1 MIYEFIPTQSYNG
14 YEKPWGPG
22 EGVNL
27 ISPLA
32 SLSPITVGELTITPF
47 EDGHFHISKKAGTL
61 ARGSNMLLAEEISV
75 TPSVYMATFADE
87 VNSSLFCALR
97 VTSGGSNVI
106 STTAGGPAVVSIQTA
121 TAKYLHIS
129 ATADAV
135 FEGDIFPIAISGEAP
150 EAWSPYAN
158 ICPIQGFDI
167 WDPIEQQMVQV
178 YAGYVNSNTLEL
190 YLRPVYGEYAGEEL
204 VGPWLSSLDEDTEE
218 GTPTTGAQVVDLGGE
233 LTTFQITPFM
243 LQTLLDSMG
252 IRTHFTSGAGMLNK
266 LMDQAQ
272 GRVRTEEELLH
283 MSNALRVIPIGE
295 QLPSGLKIKPI
306 TKDVLPGL
314 PGKYLM

>member
-1 MIYEFIPTQSYNG
+1 MIYEFIPTQDLHGYSKPWAPGAGKNLCDISEVADGKYNSSYNQNTADNAAFCHTG
-14 YEKPWGPG
+14 YIPVTAGRTYACSWPYLDNSGNMFAWWFTSDKSGISAFTVRNKLSVIATAPENAAYLSISLKKG
-22 EGVNL
+22 ENL
-27 ISPLA
+27 WCQ
-32 SLSPITVGELTITPF
+32 V
-47 EDGHFHISKKAGTL
+47 
-61 ARGSNMLLAEEISV
+61 EEGN
-75 TPSVYMATFADE
+75 E
-87 VNSSLFCALR
+87 
-97 VTSGGSNVI
+97 VTSW
-106 STTAGGPAVVSIQTA
+106 
-121 TAKYLHIS
+121 
-129 ATADAV
+129 
-135 FEGDIFPIAISGEAP
+135 E
-150 EAWSPYAN
+150 PYSN

-190 YLRPVYGEYAGEEL
+190 YLRPYYAEYDGEEL
-204 VGPWLSSLDEDTEE
+204 VGPWLSSLDEYTEE

-233 LTTFQITPFM
+233 LLTYQITPFM